1 MSKTITDIIPPS
13 RRRQMEQ
20 ESGMPPSEPSEY
32 STLAYTPPPAPP
44 RPLSDLPYR
53 PDNGKSSRKFP
64 WGVAIIALIIVAG
77 SAGALYAFADAK
89 VTITP
94 TTSTANVSGDFTA
107 TFATGDLP
115 YELISVDK
123 TVSGSV
129 PSESTETVNDP
140 AQGTIT
146 IYNAQETKQTLI
158 KNTRFESPAG
168 LIFRIQDSVTIPGG
182 SVSSPGSVT
191 APVSADTGGDNYN
204 IGPTTFTVPGLKGSA
219 TFNLVTAKSTAPMTG
234 GFSGTRPSVSQ
245 ATRDVQNEKSK
256 AALTESINTE
266 IAGKLKTGYIVIPG
280 GTFINYVPQHDTA
293 GKDNSTVNVNL
304 EGTAVAVAF
313 PQAALAKAIAYRV
326 NGSYAGQPISLMNP
340 GSLTLTPATPGT
352 PTAEQG
358 TFAFSLAGP
367 ATLVWDVDASKIAG
381 AVAGKSRDAAYT
393 IISGFPEVSQ
403 AVLTVR
409 PFWKTSF
416 PDDPASIK
424 IATTTVSA
432 K

>member
-1 MSKTITDIIPPS
+1 MAKTITDIIPPS

-20 ESGMPPSEPSEY
+20 ESGQSVSTDNSDYATASYEPPQP
-32 STLAYTPPPAPP
+32 PP
-44 RPLSDLPYR
+44 RPVSDLPYR
-53 PDNGKSSRKFP
+53 ANNGGRRRFP
-64 WGVAIIALIIVAG
+64 YGIAIIALIIVAG
-77 SAGALYAFADAK
+77 SAGALYAFASAK

-94 TTSTANVSGDFTA
+94 TTSTANVSGDFSA

-115 YELISVDK
+115 YQLINVDK
-123 TVSGSV
+123 TVTASI
-129 PSESTETVNDP
+129 PAESTETVNDP

-146 IYNAQETKQTLI
+146 IYNAQEAKQTLI
-158 KNTRFESPAG
+158 KNTRFESPDG

-191 APVSADTGGDNYN
+191 APVSADTGGANYN
-204 IGPTTFTVPGLKGSA
+204 IGATTFTVPGLKGSA
-219 TFNLVTAKSTAPMTG
+219 TFTLVTAKSTTAMTG

-245 ATRDVQNEKSK
+245 ATRDVQNDKSK
-256 AALTESINTE
+256 ATLTDSINTE
-266 IAGKLKTGYIVIPG
+266 ITSKLQSGFVVIPG
-280 GTFINYVPQHDTA
+280 STFISYVPQHDTA
-293 GKDNSTVNVNL
+293 GKDNNTVDVNL
-304 EGTAVAVAF
+304 QGTAVAVAF

-326 NGSYAGQPISLMNP
+326 NGSYAGQPISLTNA
-340 GSLTLTPATPGT
+340 GALTLTPDSPAT

-358 TFAFSLAGP
+358 TFAFTLAGP
-367 ATLVWDVDASKIAG
+367 ATLVWDVDPSKIAG

-424 IATTTVSA
+424 IATTSVST